1 MEKLFIQ
8 LIYIMFFL
16 IKYTKCD
23 IYLEKIEEIT
33 ETDKNETLL
42 FTEYK
47 KNSLLGVSNQNIYI
61 ISPFRV
67 TKINYNNRY
76 SLLEQSTNII
86 SLDDDTFALV
96 CLKEVL
102 IAVYN
107 ITGALISNYSYE
119 YESGSSKLKYSP
131 FIGIQC
137 GVTYQNNNFY
147 IGIPDNKTNNIQFFY
162 LILKKDSNTLSEKIT
177 IQLDPSNYFLFQ
189 NFNILIY
196 NVNNYSLI
204 ILPKNELYIR
214 YYFINLTNSEII
226 YRCEL
231 NHKIMA
237 KGGIL
242 KDTRIIIFG
251 KGEGYTLTLISF
263 EISNTEQP
271 FEINSN
277 VNITFQNNNIIP
289 NTIDGYIKNATN
301 FSIMFS
307 GGGSFY
313 EYFFDFNLNSNVKPS
328 KISFFPKPADKCLS
342 SIKVFNNNNTF
353 YTLLKELNTDSF
365 NWTMNFKGPKCKNYM
380 KYEHKK
386 DSYNLT
392 LNELAEKQDFNINIT
407 ILLKNVEGI
416 TVHNLLNN
424 SKNAVLNYTLFSF
437 NENIYEFS
445 SKFSLY
451 FNVSDKIEEN
461 DIECE
466 LKIQICDIS
475 CDTCSEYS
483 ESNDKKCLSCADN
496 YYPLEDNELNC
507 TLKTSKIDNY
517 FFSEEYSKFMKC
529 KDNCKICENLSNCT
543 QCNDGSLWFVEN
555 DILNCLTSESCPESF
570 PYFNIDTL
578 ECVKDCNIN
587 DNCIKC
593 NNTQIQQYNKCIE
606 KEKEIENNIGF
617 FGIYPLNDPKV
628 TYIDIGECENI
639 LKEKNKISELYINII
654 EKNEGKLTNKVNFDL
669 YDKEGNKLNISECD
683 DIPISFS
690 FLLTNTENLNLDEG
704 KRLSELGIDI
714 YNINDNYF
722 NDFCLNNDIGKRT
735 DIIIKD
741 RQNDIYVKA
750 DFCDSNCIYKG
761 TNYET
766 FRVKCEC
773 YNNDYSN
780 NNNGFNNK
788 RKSAIMEFID
798 DHINYKIIVCY
809 KYIFLR
815 TSYKNNWGFIF
826 CLSIIIVCSF
836 CTFLHYWKTINIL
849 KTRINNYII
858 LPKNHNKKNLKPNP
872 QRKKNKE
879 DIKIYGKK
887 PIITNEIT
895 NKNLQNKQKKYNK
908 NMNLKSKIEL
918 KDNPNSTQRQL
929 KNNKIIKPNLIIEKD
944 IDYED
949 MNFFIAIYKDKRN
962 LLSIIYTSFLSKVDI
977 IRIIFFPKQYDIL
990 YIAIS
995 SFLFSII
1002 VDFTINALLFSD
1014 VILSQK
1020 YKSGNNQ
1027 LRFITS
1033 ELLSIFADILGSIF
1047 CFFLTRLINF
1057 SIPLEM
1063 LQKEIKFNDKIIKYV
1078 VKAERIIRIRLFIY
1092 FTLQFFFLC
1101 FFMYYIIIFCS
1112 LYKYSQYA
1120 LFKSYLFGVITHL
1133 IYSLVISLVI
1143 SILRFISLK
1152 NKKIKIFLLSQ
1163 YLNNLF

>member
-1 MEKLFIQ
+1 MIIILGKGYDLS
-8 LIYIMFFL
+8 L
-16 IKYTKCD
+16 
-23 IYLEKIEEIT
+23 
-33 ETDKNETLL
+33 TLL
-42 FTEYK
+42 
-47 KNSLLGVSNQNIYI
+47 
-61 ISPFRV
+61 
-67 TKINYNNRY
+67 
-76 SLLEQSTNII
+76 
-86 SLDDDTFALV
+86 
-96 CLKEVL
+96 
-102 IAVYN
+102 
-107 ITGALISNYSYE
+107 
-119 YESGSSKLKYSP
+119 
-131 FIGIQC
+131 
-137 GVTYQNNNFY
+137 
-147 IGIPDNKTNNIQFFY
+147 
-162 LILKKDSNTLSEKIT
+162 
-177 IQLDPSNYFLFQ
+177 
-189 NFNILIY
+189 
-196 NVNNYSLI
+196 
-204 ILPKNELYIR
+204 
-214 YYFINLTNSEII
+214 
-226 YRCEL
+226 
-231 NHKIMA
+231 
-237 KGGIL
+237 
-242 KDTRIIIFG
+242 
-251 KGEGYTLTLISF
+251 SF
-263 EISNTEQP
+263 EISDSKQIFKKNQTLY
-271 FEINSN
+271 IGNA
-277 VNITFQNNNIIP
+277 VIP
-289 NTIDGYIKNATN
+289 NTITGYIKNETN
-301 FSIMFS
+301 FSVIFS
-307 GGGSFY
+307 GGGSFS
-313 EYFFDFNLNSNVKPS
+313 EHFFDFDLNNYSSNKT
-328 KISFFPKPADKCLS
+328 SFFPKPNENYFDS
-342 SIKVFNNNNTF
+342 MKVFNNNNTF
-353 YTLLKELNTDSF
+353 YSLIKEF
-365 NWTMNFKGPKCKNYM
+365 NGSEFKWTMNFKSPKCKNYT

-475 CDTCSEYS
+475 CKTCSEYS

-496 YYPLEDNELNC
+496 YYPLEDNKLNC

-517 FFSEEYSKFMKC
+517 FFSEEDSKFIKC
-529 KDNCKICENLSNCT
+529 KGNCKICENLSNCT
-543 QCNDGSLWFVEN
+543 KCNDGSLWFVEN

-593 NNTQIQQYNKCIE
+593 NNTQIQQYDKCIE
-606 KEKEIENNIGF
+606 KEKEIGF
-617 FGIYPLNDPKV
+617 FGKYPLYDPKV

-722 NDFCLNNDIGKRT
+722 NNFCSNNDIGKRT

-826 CLSIIIVCSF
+826 CLLIIIICSF

-849 KTRINNYII
+849 KTRINNHII

-895 NKNLQNKQKKYNK
+895 NKNPHNKQKKYNK

-929 KNNKIIKPNLIIEKD
+929 KNNKIIKPNLIMEKD

-1092 FTLQFFFLC
+1092 FTLQFLFLC

-1143 SILRFISLK
+1143 SVLRFISLK
-1152 NKKIKIFLLSQ
+1152 NKRIKIFLLSQ

>member
-1 MEKLFIQ
+1 M
-8 LIYIMFFL
+8 Y
-16 IKYTKCD
+16 
-23 IYLEKIEEIT
+23 
-33 ETDKNETLL
+33 
-42 FTEYK
+42 
-47 KNSLLGVSNQNIYI
+47 
-61 ISPFRV
+61 
-67 TKINYNNRY
+67 
-76 SLLEQSTNII
+76 
-86 SLDDDTFALV
+86 
-96 CLKEVL
+96 
-102 IAVYN
+102 
-107 ITGALISNYSYE
+107 
-119 YESGSSKLKYSP
+119 
-131 FIGIQC
+131 
-137 GVTYQNNNFY
+137 
-147 IGIPDNKTNNIQFFY
+147 
-162 LILKKDSNTLSEKIT
+162 
-177 IQLDPSNYFLFQ
+177 
-189 NFNILIY
+189 
-196 NVNNYSLI
+196 
-204 ILPKNELYIR
+204 
-214 YYFINLTNSEII
+214 
-226 YRCEL
+226 
-231 NHKIMA
+231 
-237 KGGIL
+237 
-242 KDTRIIIFG
+242 
-251 KGEGYTLTLISF
+251 
-263 EISNTEQP
+263 
-271 FEINSN
+271 
-277 VNITFQNNNIIP
+277 
-289 NTIDGYIKNATN
+289 
-301 FSIMFS
+301 S

-313 EYFFDFNLNSNVKPS
+313 EYFFDFNLNNLSFE
-328 KISFFPKPADKCLS
+328 KISFFPKPASLS
-342 SIKVFNNNNTF
+342 SIKFFNNNNTF
-353 YTLLKELNTDSF
+353 YSLVKEFNGSEF

-380 KYEHKK
+380 NYEHKK

-416 TVHNLLNN
+416 TVHNLFNK

-475 CDTCSEYS
+475 CKNCSEYS

-496 YYPLEDNELNC
+496 YYPLEDNKLNC

-578 ECVKDCNIN
+578 ECVKVCNIN

-593 NNTQIQQYNKCIE
+593 NNTQIQQYDKCIE
-606 KEKEIENNIGF
+606 KEKEIGF
-617 FGIYPLNDPKV
+617 FGKYPLYDPKV

-895 NKNLQNKQKKYNK
+895 NKNPHNKQKKYNK

-918 KDNPNSTQRQL
+918 KENPNSTQRQL
-929 KNNKIIKPNLIIEKD
+929 KNNKIIKPNLIMEKD

-1033 ELLSIFADILGSIF
+1033 ESLSIFADILGSIF

-1152 NKKIKIFLLSQ
+1152 NKRIKIFLLSQ